1 MELLPTLTPRSIAI
15 YVADGQRRFGAWWR
29 LECNTVV
36 DSAGLYWL
44 RFSFSLKQDWM
55 VFRLSWDSKSLCTAQ
70 SICRCILSS

>member
-36 DSAGLYWL
+36 DSAGLIG
-44 RFSFSLKQDWM
+44 F
-55 VFRLSWDSKSLCTAQ
+55 VFHFR
-70 SICRCILSS
+70 